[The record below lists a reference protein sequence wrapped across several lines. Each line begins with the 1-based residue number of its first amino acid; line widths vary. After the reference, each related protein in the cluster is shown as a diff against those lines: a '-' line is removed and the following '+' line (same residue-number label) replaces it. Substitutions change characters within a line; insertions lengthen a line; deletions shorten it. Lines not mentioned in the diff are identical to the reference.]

1 MYFNHF
7 HQEKISTLEHQ
18 CRYVRKR
25 RRYLEK
31 DEIRRVVVP
40 EEHRPMSRRDF
51 IASLKQD
58 DTVFLVPDE
67 KSASKDPWYAKV
79 FMKYKL
85 RHIFAN
91 SRQIEYDFSPL
102 PIQIKR
108 APLSS
113 VEKAASFVRT
123 AKRPVL
129 VLGSQSVLPVERV
142 PELRRQIERMGIP
155 TFLGG
160 MIFSNNT
167 LFQHLSLRVFALE
180 QITHQ

>member
-51 IASLKQD
+51 VASLKQD

-67 KSASKDPWYAKV
+67 KSASKDPWYAKA

-85 RHIFAN
+85 RHIFAD

-102 PIQIKR
+102 PIEIPR

-113 VEKAASFVRT
+113 IEKAASFVRT

-142 PELRRQIERMGIP
+142 RGVLVFERFQSFHTFMRVSIEC
-155 TFLGG
+155 FH
-160 MIFSNNT
+160 F
-167 LFQHLSLRVFALE
+167 F
-180 QITHQ
+180 